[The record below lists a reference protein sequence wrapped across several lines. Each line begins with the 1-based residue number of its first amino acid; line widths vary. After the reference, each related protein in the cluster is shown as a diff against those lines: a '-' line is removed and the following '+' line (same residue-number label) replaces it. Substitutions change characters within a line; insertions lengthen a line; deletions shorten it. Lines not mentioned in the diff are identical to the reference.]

1 MDKLFDDEDLLV
13 NPQEVK
19 GKTLSKQR
27 SFEVHVHRLNFCVL
41 EATTDLQLSVDDGMK
56 GLKKIL

>member
-27 SFEVHVHRLNFCVL
+27 SFEVHVNRLNFCVL